1 MPVPPSLLPPLS
13 ASPPTLRRPEMESA
27 HLAEV
32 NPTTNH
38 RRSQPSPPAPGH
50 RPTGAGFGRRRASH
64 TLFRTV
70 SAGSFSPPNPRLV
83 STRSPCWRQGAPI
96 DASCRLAGLPIR
108 GAWTAGGTAA
118 YRLADV
124 RGLRLHVRGRDDPP
138 GVLEGEGQVD
148 GRAGRHVAGA
158 REGHQVVGVERVGGG
173 RFCRP
178 GPAGRGER
186 QPVERLEPSV
196 AVAVPA

>member
-1 MPVPPSLLPPLS
+1 MPVPPSRLPPLS
-13 ASPPTLRRPEMESA
+13 AFPPTLRRPEMESA

-32 NPTTNH
+32 NPTTSH
-38 RRSQPSPPAPGH
+38 RRSRPSPPAPGH
-50 RPTGAGFGRRRASH
+50 RRTRAGIGRRRASH

-118 YRLADV
+118 HRLGDV
-124 RGLRLHVRGRDDPP
+124 GGLLVHVRGREDPP
-138 GVLEGEGQVD
+138 GVLEGEGHVD
-148 GRAGRHVAGA
+148 GRAARHVAEA
-158 REGHQVVGVERVGGG
+158 PEGHHVVRVERVG
-173 RFCRP
+173 
-178 GPAGRGER
+178 
-186 QPVERLEPSV
+186 
-196 AVAVPA
+196 